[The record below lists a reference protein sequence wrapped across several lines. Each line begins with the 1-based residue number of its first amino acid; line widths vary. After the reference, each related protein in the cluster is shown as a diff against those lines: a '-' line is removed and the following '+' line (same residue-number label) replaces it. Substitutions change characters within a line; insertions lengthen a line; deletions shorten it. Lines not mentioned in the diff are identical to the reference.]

1 MRARYRLAVDLLLVS
16 PPVANFGQ
24 CSSGISVLNAY
35 LRARGF
41 DVHAWDL
48 AIEAFHAFHSREH
61 LEHLLDG
68 VADDEL
74 LALARAT
81 AAEIDDA
88 KKALRVPGIE
98 LDHDRMRAAFRTIG
112 DAGKVLTAKGRG
124 SYTHDFRNFSA
135 PKAFA
140 SWGAMGLV
148 VDDPE
153 VNPYLELFERHALPR
168 IARDMPKVLGVSITY
183 FSQVLPA
190 ITLVRMARRAFPDL
204 KILVGGAYLTSVEHE
219 IGRIPAAVV
228 PADAIVLHDGEIPL
242 ERLLGW
248 IVRGEGRLEDVPG
261 CYAPGANDRFSL
273 VSDTPVPQIDLEQLP
288 VPMWTSA
295 GLDLSQYLVPKYAIP
310 LPLSR
315 GCYWGRCVYCN
326 ISSQTSA
333 SYRVRPV
340 EMAVADVKAAIA
352 ETGSNWFDFPVDSF
366 RPRELLDLVRAL
378 EREGVEIE
386 WGAEVILDR
395 NFRDELIEQLADGGC
410 RTLRFGLESASAE
423 TLKEMNKPIRP
434 AEALQIFRSC
444 KKHGIQTAA
453 MLIAGFPT
461 EPQARLQETFDFL
474 VEASDAIDFVTVHQ
488 FSVVPGSVMAERPGD
503 FGLHLLPVEGILRS
517 NLPFASSNPV
527 GMRNSD
533 LPRVIDSMLEGLRDY
548 YPDLGELWKVAIGG
562 WMTFPA
568 ACARRDPPTTSL
580 GPNRPSPT
588 TA

>member
-1 MRARYRLAVDLLLVS
+1 MDLLLVS

-35 LRARGF
+35 LRARGY

-68 VADDEL
+68 VADEEL
-74 LALARAT
+74 VALARAT
-81 AAEIDDA
+81 AADIEGA
-88 KKALRVPGIE
+88 KTALRTPGIE
-98 LDHDRMRAAFRTIG
+98 LDHERMRQAFRTIG
-112 DAGKVLTAKGRG
+112 DAGKVLTAAGRG
-124 SYTHDFRNFSA
+124 GYTHDFRNFSV
-135 PKAFA
+135 PRAFA
-140 SWGAMGLV
+140 SWGAMGVV
-148 VDDPE
+148 VDDRAL
-153 VNPYLELFERHALPR
+153 NPYLEFFERHALPR
-168 IARDMPKVLGVSITY
+168 VRRDAPKAVGVSITY

-190 ITLVRMARRAFPDL
+190 ITLVRLLRRELPGLRIF
-204 KILVGGAYLTSVEHE
+204 VGGAYLTSVDHE
-219 IGRIPAAVV
+219 IEHIPAKVL

-242 ERLLGW
+242 ERLMKW
-248 IVRGEGRLEDVPG
+248 VTTGEGSLADIPG
-261 CYAPGANDRFSL
+261 CYAPRENGRFGLTS
-273 VSDTPVPQIDLEQLP
+273 SDAIPQIDLKELP

-295 GLDLSQYLVPKYAIP
+295 GLDLSAYLVPKYPIP

-340 EMAVADVKAAIA
+340 ELAIADIKAAIL

-366 RPRELLDLVRAL
+366 RPRELLELCRAMK
-378 EREGVEIE
+378 REGIEIE

-395 NFRDELIEQLADGGC
+395 SFRDELLKELAEGGC
-410 RTLRFGLESASAE
+410 RCLRFGLESASAE

-434 AEALQIFRSC
+434 AEALQIFRAC
-444 KKHGIQTAA
+444 KRYGIQTAA

-461 EPQARLQETFDFL
+461 EPQARLHETYDFL
-474 VEASDAIDFVTVHQ
+474 VEAADAIDFVTIHQ
-488 FSVVPGSVMAERPGD
+488 FSVVPGSVMAQRPGD

-517 NLPFASSNPV
+517 SLPFASSNPV

-533 LPRVIDSMLEGLRDY
+533 LPRVIDSMLEGLQEH

-568 ACARRDPPTTSL
+568 CCARRDPSTTSL
-580 GPNRPSPT
+580 GNGACATPS
-588 TA
+588 A

>member
-1 MRARYRLAVDLLLVS
+1 VDLLLVS

-35 LRARGF
+35 LRARGY

-48 AIEAFHAFHSREH
+48 AIDAFHAFHSEAH
-61 LEHLLDG
+61 LATLLDG
-68 VADDEL
+68 VADEEL
-74 LALARAT
+74 VALAHKT
-81 AAEIDDA
+81 ASEIGEA
-88 KKALRVPGIE
+88 KQALRTPGIE
-98 LDHDRMRAAFRTIG
+98 LDHDRMRSAFRTIG
-112 DAGKVLTAKGRG
+112 DAGKVLTAAGRG
-124 SYTHDFRNFSA
+124 KYTHDFRNFSV

-148 VDDPE
+148 VDDRE
-153 VNPYLELFERHALPR
+153 LNPYLAFFEQHAIPR
-168 IARDMPKVLGVSITY
+168 LRRDAPKVLGISITY

-190 ITLVRMARRAFPDL
+190 ITLARLVRRAFPEM
-204 KILVGGAYLTSVEHE
+204 KIFVGGAYLTSVDHE
-219 IGRIPAAVV
+219 IEHIPASVL

-242 ERLLGW
+242 ERLLAW
-248 IVRGEGRLEDVPG
+248 AIRGEGTLADVPG
-261 CYAPGANDRFSL
+261 CHAPAANGRFAITS
-273 VSDTPVPQIDLEQLP
+273 SDAVPQIDLASLP
-288 VPMWTSA
+288 IPMWTSA
-295 GLDLSQYLVPKYAIP
+295 GLDLSAYLVPKYPIP

-326 ISSQTSA
+326 ISSQSSA

-340 EMAVADVKAAIA
+340 EMAVADIKAAMK

-366 RPRELLDLVRAL
+366 RPRELLELCRAL
-378 EREGVEIE
+378 KRDGVEIE

-395 NFRDELIEQLADGGC
+395 NFRDDILKEIAEGGC
-410 RTLRFGLESASAE
+410 RCLRFGLESASAE

-444 KKHGIQTAA
+444 KKYGIQTAA
-453 MLIAGFPT
+453 MLIAGFPS
-461 EPQARLQETFDFL
+461 EPQARLHETFDFL
-474 VEASDAIDFVTVHQ
+474 VEAADSIDFVTIHQ
-488 FSVVPGSVMAERPGD
+488 FSVVPGSVMAQRPGD

-533 LPRVIDSMLEGLRDY
+533 LPRVIDTMLEGLQEY

-568 ACARRDPPTTSL
+568 CCARRAPSTTSVGAT
-580 GPNRPSPT
+580 GPAPT
-588 TA
+588 ASA